1 MIASELSRMFEPS
14 PKPSAERLSL
24 VYFPIAVGLVL
35 CVFGVVSHSIRIYRE
50 IEIVRRLPGAGP
62 AKPLHAFLI
71 LAFLISM
78 IGLLLCSRLGLALSI
93 FALGC
98 VLLVY
103 ASWYEASFREWKLI
117 REFSPVPELIPSHA
131 LGLLN
136 ASWLDIAILFA
147 VVIVLAWQIKFL
159 ICTFRHR

>member
-1 MIASELSRMFEPS
+1 MIKDP
-14 PKPSAERLSL
+14 PKPTPKRLNL
-24 VYFPIAVGLVL
+24 AALPIAAGLIL
-35 CVFGVVSHSIRIYRE
+35 CAFTVALHSVRIYRE
-50 IEIVRRLPGAGP
+50 IQIANRFPGAP
-62 AKPLHAFLI
+62 AKPLHLLLI
-71 LAFLISM
+71 LPFLISM
-78 IGLLLCSRLGLALSI
+78 VGLLLRSRLGLALSI

-147 VVIVLAWQIKFL
+147 VLAVLAWQIKFL
-159 ICTFRHR
+159 IGTFRHRNEPK

>member
-1 MIASELSRMFEPS
+1 MTTDAPEPT
-14 PKPSAERLSL
+14 ARRLSFVDL
-24 VYFPIAVGLVL
+24 PIAVGVIL
-35 CVFGVVSHSIRIYRE
+35 CVFSVALHSIRIYRE
-50 IEIVRRLPGAGP
+50 IQFARRFPEAP
-62 AKPLHAFLI
+62 AKPLHILLI
-71 LAFLISM
+71 LPFLISM
-78 IGLLLCSRLGLALSI
+78 VGLLLRSRLGLALSI

-117 REFSPVPELIPSHA
+117 HEFSPVPELIPSHA

-147 VVIVLAWQIKFL
+147 VLIVLVWQVKFL
-159 ICTFRHR
+159 IRTFRHRE